1 VEHTPV
7 VEGRPPSAAEL
18 EIAESVTSA
27 NWIDP
32 PFNRYG
38 YLHVRDL
45 TRTALVAAGAPR
57 PLPEQL
63 IGADELGD
71 FLDVLHATYTDACVV
86 VHRGHVV
93 FEYYD
98 TGVLPTDRH
107 LLMSVSKSL
116 TAALVG
122 QLVDEGL
129 LRVDQE
135 VTEFLPELTEWRG
148 CTLQH
153 LLDMRAGI
161 RFDEFDMDDM
171 DCPGVLLEQVSGY
184 TTRRRDDIPADT
196 AAWIRELPAVSPHGV
211 RYEYRSILTSVLGWI
226 VEVVTGER
234 IADLFSRRIWS
245 RIGAEHDADLIVD
258 VKGFPVVEGGFC
270 TTARD
275 LARFGL
281 MHLQG
286 GRIGHGRIVSPWW
299 VDRVLERDQRLVD
312 DFRAGHDADPTRP
325 DAYYHDG
332 WWVFDAASGR
342 YSGLGL
348 GDQRLMID
356 RSTETVIAK
365 LSSTPK
371 RLDPLLGA
379 HAQAGIE
386 RLLDL
391 LAERDPRR
399 D

>member
-1 VEHTPV
+1 MEHTPV
-7 VEGRPPSAAEL
+7 VEGRPPSASEL
-18 EIAESVTSA
+18 GVAGSVDGA

-45 TRTALVAAGAPR
+45 TRTATIAAGVPVA
-57 PLPEQL
+57 LPEHL
-63 IGADELGD
+63 IDGAELGD
-71 FLDVLHATYTDACVV
+71 FVDVLHATYTDACVV
-86 VHRGHVV
+86 LHRGAIV
-93 FEYYD
+93 FEHYD
-98 TGVLPTDRH
+98 VGVRPSDRH

-116 TAALVG
+116 TATLVG
-122 QLVDEGL
+122 QLVDEGV
-129 LRVDQE
+129 LRVDQQ

-171 DCPGVLLEQVSGY
+171 NSAGVLLEQVSGY
-184 TTRRRDDIPADT
+184 TTRRRDDIPAHT
-196 AAWIRELPAVSPHGV
+196 AAWIRELRAVTPHGV
-211 RYEYRSILTSVLGWI
+211 RYEYRSILTAVVGWI
-226 VEVVTGER
+226 VELVTGER
-234 IADLFSRRIWS
+234 FADVFSRRVWS
-245 RIGAEHDADLIVD
+245 RIGAEHDADLIID
-258 VKGFPVVEGGFC
+258 VEGFPVVEGGVC
-270 TTARD
+270 ATARD

-281 MHLQG
+281 MHLQR
-286 GRIGHGRIVSPWW
+286 GRIGDEQIVSAGW
-299 VDRVLERDQRLVD
+299 VDRVVARDQRLVD
-312 DFRAGHDADPTRP
+312 DFRVGYDADPTHP

-332 WWVFDAASGR
+332 WWVFDAAAGR

-356 RSTETVIAK
+356 RSTDTVIVK

-379 HAQAGIE
+379 HAQAGFE
-386 RLLDL
+386 RLLDR
-391 LAERDPRR
+391 LARR
-399 D
+399 ATSDG

>member
-1 VEHTPV
+1 VQETPV
-7 VEGRPPSAAEL
+7 VGGRPPSAAEL
-18 EIAESVTSA
+18 GIGPSVTGA

-45 TRTALVAAGAPR
+45 TRTATVPAGSTR
-57 PLPEQL
+57 PLPERL
-63 IGADELGD
+63 IDVDELGD
-71 FLDVLHATYTDACVV
+71 LLGVLHATYTDACVV
-86 VHRGHVV
+86 LHRGHVV
-93 FEYYD
+93 VEYYD
-98 TGVLPTDRH
+98 VGVDPTDRH

-116 TAALVG
+116 TATLVG

-129 LRVDQE
+129 LRVDQD

-171 DCPGVLLEQVSGY
+171 DCPGVVLEQVSGY
-184 TTRRRDDIPADT
+184 TTRRRDDIATDT
-196 AAWIRELPAVSPHGV
+196 ASWIRELRAVTPHGV
-211 RYEYRSILTSVLGWI
+211 RYEYRSILTDVLGWI
-226 VEVVTGER
+226 AEVVTGER
-234 IADLFSRRIWS
+234 FADLFSRRVWS

-258 VKGFPVVEGGFC
+258 VSGFPVVEGGFC

-286 GRIGHGRIVSPWW
+286 GRIGHERIVSPQW
-299 VDRVLERDQRLVD
+299 VDRVLQRDQRLVD
-312 DFRAGHDADPTRP
+312 DFRAGYDVDPAHP

-332 WWVFDAASGR
+332 WWVFDAAVGR

-356 RSTETVIAK
+356 RSTDTVIAK

-379 HAQAGIE
+379 HAQAGFE

-391 LAERDPRR
+391 LATRDARR
-399 D
+399 G